1 MLKRWLNTIICI
13 WIINSIICFH
23 AINPF
28 TPAAVNCNVAD
39 GECVVSNTIIDS
51 IIQVAKDFADN
62 NDHEHD
68 HKIITKSRYLFSRNI
83 SSSLP
88 APSKSIFNFLLAPL
102 QIAKA
107 VKNYQFVKAFLPQYY
122 NFLFRLSPF

>member
-28 TPAAVNCNVAD
+28 IPGAVNCNVAD
-39 GECVVSNTIIDS
+39 GECVVSNTVIDS
-51 IIQVAKDFADN
+51 IIQVAKDLADN
-62 NDHEHD
+62 NDHDHD
-68 HKIITKSRYLFSRNI
+68 HKIITKSRYLFSRNLI
-83 SSSLP
+83 SSLAVP
-88 APSKSIFNFLLAPL
+88 TKSIFNFLLAPL
-102 QIAKA
+102 QVSKA
-107 VKNYQFVKAFLPQYY
+107 VKNYEFVKAFLPKYY